1 MTTVSGRP
9 REFDID
15 TALDQAVQIFW
26 RQGYEGTAIS
36 DLAETLGIN
45 RPSLYAA
52 FGNKEALF
60 RKALDRYTATVTSYV
75 QEAFE
80 EPTARRV
87 AERLMLGAADATT
100 REGCPQGC
108 MGVQGAL
115 AASVESDRIRYL
127 LSDWRA
133 AAQVAVQGRFERARS
148 EGDLPPGVD
157 PAELAGY
164 VTAVMYGIAVRAAS
178 GATNA
183 ELRRTATFAAQSL
196 PW

>member
-1 MTTVSGRP
+1 VTTVSGRP

-15 TALDQAVQIFW
+15 IALDQAVQIFW

-36 DLAETLGIN
+36 DLAEALGIN

-75 QEAFE
+75 QEAFK
-80 EPTARRV
+80 EPTARGV

-100 REGCPQGC
+100 REDCPQGC

-115 AASVESDRIRYL
+115 AASVETDRIRYL
-127 LSDWRA
+127 LSDWRL
-133 AAQVAVQGRFERARS
+133 AAQAAVQERFERARS
-148 EGDLPPGVD
+148 EGDLPPEVD

-164 VTAVMYGIAVRAAS
+164 VTTVMYGIAVRAAS